1 MNFHFYDALGWKTI
15 KKNFYHHFHLPL
27 SFSSRTYFG
36 IPARFRRSFSSSSPF
51 SLRKAN
57 SPYLSHSLPFCSHRA
72 GIAQAN
78 IYKHT
83 HQAQSCTHPYR
94 KCVCSLKYAWNSIKH
109 NFYVSFCWPC
119 GVCVCVRVR
128 TTNTRRA
135 WLPQTHASTE

>member
-78 IYKHT
+78 IQHT